1 MLVQRKDL
9 AVTAEATDR
18 ITVVTHTPIHEE
30 LARSLGSAEGDSLL
44 VELFG
49 TPDAAVAAGALLNV
63 VGSIGRPIGVCLVRV
78 SSGVVVGFDL
88 EGALDRVV
96 VKVHRKHL
104 MPRLGSVLRA
114 QRILGAAGIPVATPL
129 VAAPR
134 LVGSGAALIETWR
147 ADGESVDV
155 RPSARRRAIAR
166 CSFAISGT
174 LDADHFPDLVPTRAG
189 RYPPPHSPVF
199 DFEATS
205 AGAEWIDLLADVALA
220 EQAALSGVGRR
231 VVAHSDLRPENV
243 LLDLSGTDPLVS
255 TVYDLDS
262 LVVDA
267 EPWLVGGTARAFSTN
282 WSRPDPMLP
291 TVSDIDGFVRDYE
304 GIRGIAFS
312 ADETQLARV
321 GALHALAYS
330 ARCEHAMF
338 PDGSPAPWGPGWRS
352 LLKHFAADAGFD
364 HRSGGRRPAK

>member
-1 MLVQRKDL
+1 MIVQRKDP
-9 AVTAEATDR
+9 AVTAEPTDR
-18 ITVVTHTPIHEE
+18 MPLVTHATIRQE
-30 LARSLGSAEGDSLL
+30 LARSLGSAGSDSLL

-49 TPDAAVAAGALLNV
+49 TPNTEVAASALLDA
-63 VGSIGRPIGVCLVRV
+63 VGSDGQPRGVCLVRLN
-78 SSGVVVGFDL
+78 SGVVVGFDL

-129 VAAPR
+129 TAAPQ

-155 RPSARRRAIAR
+155 RSPARRRALAR
-166 CSFAISGT
+166 CSFAISDT

-205 AGAEWIDLLADVALA
+205 EGAEWIDVLADAALA
-220 EQAALSGVGRR
+220 EHAALGGAGRR
-231 VVAHSDLRPENV
+231 VVAHTDLRPENV
-243 LLDLSGTDPLVS
+243 LLDLSGTDPVVS

-267 EPWLVGGTARAFSTN
+267 EPWLVGGTARAFSTD
-282 WSRPDPMLP
+282 WSRPDPMIPTLP
-291 TVSDIDGFVRDYE
+291 EIDGFLHDYE
-304 GIRGIAFS
+304 DVRGVAFS
-312 ADETQLARV
+312 ADETQLARA

-330 ARCEHAMF
+330 ARCEHALF

-352 LLKHFAADAGFD
+352 LLRCFAEDAGFE